1 VSYPVTYYCPGCGTL
16 VELDRDGYLA
26 DKAVTPYPLE
36 GWTYVAP
43 AEPFEDES
51 DVDGVRFVC
60 GESDGVVWDPRDG
73 VRGTDVGGEGSGESD
88 GRDRGSDGG
97 DDRDDPGCGEPFY
110 LSFVRYDE
118 GREVDPRA
126 ESELVEIDP
135 DPRPSGPRG
144 PGGPSGIGDGG
155 DSDGGFW

>member
-1 VSYPVTYYCPGCGTL
+1 MSYPVTYYCPHCGTI
-16 VELDRDGYLA
+16 VELERDGYLA

-43 AEPFEDES
+43 AEPFEDEA

-60 GESDGVVWDPRDG
+60 GESDEVVWDPHDG
-73 VRGTDVGGEGSGESD
+73 VRGTDVGGEADGE
-88 GRDRGSDGG
+88 GERRGDDDAVDGG
-97 DDRDDPGCGEPFY
+97 EDPGCGDPFY

-118 GREVDPRA
+118 GREIDPRA
-126 ESELVEIDP
+126 ESDLVEIDP

-144 PGGPSGIGDGG
+144 PSGPSGVGDDGG
-155 DSDGGFW
+155 SDGGFW